1 MFAQNKYARF
11 WVEEKILIFEYKPDI
26 FLNLRA
32 AQTIVRNR
40 LKLQNEKSFP
50 ILCDL
55 RMVGESDKAGRE
67 YLAHEG
73 SALAKAVALLV
84 EPPFS
89 QALGNLYIN
98 TTDPR
103 IPTEVFTVRFHA
115 LNFLRHYT

>member
-1 MFAQNKYARF
+1 MIAQNKYARF

-26 FLNLRA
+26 FLNLKA
-32 AQTIVRNR
+32 AQAIVRDR
-40 LKLQNEKSFP
+40 LKFQNETSFP

-55 RMVGESDKAGRE
+55 RMVAESDKEGRE

-89 QALGNLYIN
+89 QALGNLYLN
-98 TTDPR
+98 TNDPR
-103 IPTEVFTVRFHA
+103 VPTEIFTVRFHA
-115 LNFLRHYT
+115 LNFLRNYV